1 MTICIRI
8 FLSILFLKKEKTTTW
23 KKRLQDRANNTIGR
37 MYSVNMN
44 SDVERFCLRLLLLHV
59 KGATSFENIRTVGGV
74 QFPTFKEAAQKL
86 GLFQDEELWDL
97 TLHEASSEMMP
108 QLLRELFAH
117 ICALASP
124 PNAKNHFEKY
134 YQQLI
139 EDFSR
144 HPGHTPDCQTC
155 LNNALLDIQDILI
168 VNGKKCQDFGLTNPT
183 NYSTAKT
190 TDPYDAVSESQ
201 IGVRMQA
208 ALNAL
213 QRETFEDIHS
223 ATQNETL
230 PQRCYFLDGPGGSG
244 KTYLYQT
251 LLHLF
256 RGNKEVALAVASTGI
271 GANLLEG
278 GRTYHSQ
285 FKLPVPLLDT
295 STSSMRQSSND
306 ATILRKAKII
316 IWDEST
322 MAPSDALRCVDKL
335 LQELMKN
342 NKPFGGKTIILGGD
356 FRQTLPV
363 VAHGSRSAIVESSI
377 KFNTL
382 WDKFKIIKLQ
392 TNVRSVDPEFSSWLI
407 KLDSIVKEIY
417 GHHLHPDDI
426 STFEKTAILCPK
438 NCDVDNINEEVLS
451 LLEGESYTYLI
462 HKLKLKIGC
471 IIMLLRNLNT
481 KRGLCNGT
489 RLIVKAMRQNVIIAQ
504 VLTPTSERKTV
515 FIPRIDLAPSN
526 TDLPFVLRRR
536 QFPIKLAFAMTI
548 NKSQGQTLDR
558 VGIYLPEPVFSHGQL
573 YVAFSR
579 VKSSADVKIKVIDG
593 REQGYLLPGTNACF
607 TKNVVFKEILLS
619 GQAFHL
625 VNLY

>member
-1 MTICIRI
+1 MH
-8 FLSILFLKKEKTTTW
+8 
-23 KKRLQDRANNTIGR
+23 
-37 MYSVNMN
+37 SVNIN

-59 KGATSFENIRTVGGV
+59 KGATSFEHIRTVGGV
-74 QFPTFKEAAQKL
+74 QFPTFKEAAQRL

-108 QLLRELFAH
+108 QLLRELFAN

-124 PNAKNHFEKY
+124 PNAKQLFEKY
-134 YQQLI
+134 KQQLI
-139 EDFSR
+139 EDLSR
-144 HPGHTPDCQTC
+144 HPGHTPDCQPC

-168 VNGKKCQDFGLTNPT
+168 VNGKKCQDFSLPT
-183 NYSTAKT
+183 PTDYSTVKKT
-190 TDPYDAVSESQ
+190 DIYDAVLESHIVQ
-201 IGVRMQA
+201 MQA
-208 ALNAL
+208 TLNDL
-213 QRETFEDIHS
+213 QRETFEDILS
-223 ATQNETL
+223 ATQNDTL

-251 LLHLF
+251 LLHSF

-271 GANLLEG
+271 AANLLEG

-285 FKLPVPLLDT
+285 FKLPVPLLNT
-295 STSSMRQSSND
+295 STSSMRQTSND
-306 ATILRKAKII
+306 ATILRKTKII

-322 MAPSDALRCVDKL
+322 MAPSDAFRCVDKL

-342 NKPFGGKTIILGGD
+342 NKPFGGKTIILRGD
-356 FRQTLPV
+356 LRQTLPV

-407 KLDSIVKEIY
+407 KLGDGKLTNKHGFQKDIFQIPPKMIYKENYPIEF
-417 GHHLHPDDI
+417 L
-426 STFEKTAILCPK
+426 
-438 NCDVDNINEEVLS
+438 NELAPSGMPV
-451 LLEGESYTYLI
+451 

-489 RLIVKAMRQNVIIAQ
+489 RLIVTAMRQNLIIAQ
-504 VLTPTSERKTV
+504 VLTPTSERKNI
-515 FIPRIDLAPSN
+515 FIPRIDLASSN
-526 TDLPFVLRRR
+526 TELPFVLRRR
-536 QFPIKLAFAMTI
+536 QFPVKLAFAMTI
-548 NKSQGQTLDR
+548 NKSQEQTLDR

-579 VKSSADVKIKVIDG
+579 VKNIEVLKMVTVVKPSKIEIKK
-593 REQGYLLPGTNACF
+593 L
-607 TKNVVFKEILLS
+607 
-619 GQAFHL
+619 
-625 VNLY
+625 

>member
-1 MTICIRI
+1 
-8 FLSILFLKKEKTTTW
+8 
-23 KKRLQDRANNTIGR
+23 

-44 SDVERFCLRLLLLHV
+44 SHVERFCLRLLLLHV
-59 KGATSFENIRTVGGV
+59 KGATSFENNRTVGGV

-86 GLFQDEELWDL
+86 DLFQDEELWDL

-124 PNAKNHFEKY
+124 PNAKNLFGKY

-168 VNGKKCQDFGLTNPT
+168 INGKKCQDFGLTNPT

-201 IGVRMQA
+201 IGVQMQA
-208 ALNAL
+208 ALNPL
-213 QRETFEDIHS
+213 QRETFEDILS

-230 PQRCYFLDGPGGSG
+230 PQRCYFLDGPGGNG

-251 LLHLF
+251 LLHSF
-256 RGNKEVALAVASTGI
+256 RGKKEVALAVASTGI
-271 GANLLEG
+271 AANLLEG

-285 FKLPVPLLDT
+285 FKLQVPLLDT

-363 VAHGSRSAIVESSI
+363 VAHGSRSAIIESSI
-377 KFNTL
+377 KFHPL
-382 WDKFKIIKLQ
+382 WDKFRIIKLKI
-392 TNVRSVDPEFSSWLI
+392 NVRSVDPEFSSWLI
-407 KLDSIVKEIY
+407 ILDSIVKEIY
-417 GHHLHPDDI
+417 GDHLHPADI
-426 STFEKTAILCPK
+426 STFEKIAILCPK

-451 LLEGESYTYLI
+451 LLEGESYTYLSTDSI
-462 HKLKLKIGC
+462 DDESQEDRDNYPIEFLNEMAPSGMPVHKLKLKIGC

-573 YVAFSR
+573 YVAFSC
-579 VKSSADVKIKVIDG
+579 VKSSADVKIQVIDG
-593 REQGYLLPGTNACF
+593 L
-607 TKNVVFKEILLS
+607 KNVTFLDGAVLSFRQTFMHTSLNNRLPS
-619 GQAFHL
+619 GQTFHL
-625 VNLY
+625 VV

>member
-1 MTICIRI
+1 
-8 FLSILFLKKEKTTTW
+8 
-23 KKRLQDRANNTIGR
+23 
-37 MYSVNMN
+37 
-44 SDVERFCLRLLLLHV
+44 
-59 KGATSFENIRTVGGV
+59 
-74 QFPTFKEAAQKL
+74 
-86 GLFQDEELWDL
+86 
-97 TLHEASSEMMP
+97 MMP
-108 QLLRELFAH
+108 QLLRELFAN

-124 PNAKNHFEKY
+124 PNAKQLFEKY
-134 YQQLI
+134 KQQLI
-139 EDFSR
+139 EDLSR
-144 HPGHTPDCQTC
+144 HPGHTPDCQPC

-168 VNGKKCQDFGLTNPT
+168 VNWKKCQDFGLPT
-183 NYSTAKT
+183 PTDYSTGKT
-190 TDPYDAVSESQ
+190 TDIYDAVLESH
-201 IGVRMQA
+201 IGVQMQA
-208 ALNAL
+208 ALNDL
-213 QRETFEDIHS
+213 QRETFEDILS
-223 ATQNETL
+223 ATQNDTL

-251 LLHLF
+251 LLHSF
-256 RGNKEVALAVASTGI
+256 RGNKEVALAVDSTGI
-271 GANLLEG
+271 AANLLKG

-295 STSSMRQSSND
+295 STSSMRQTSND
-306 ATILRKAKII
+306 ATILRKTKII

-407 KLDSIVKEIY
+407 KLGDGKLTNEH
-417 GHHLHPDDI
+417 GFHQD
-426 STFEKTAILCPK
+426 KTAILCPK

-451 LLEGESYTYLI
+451 LLEGESYTYLCTDSIDDESQEDRIITPLI

-471 IIMLLRNLNT
+471 IIMLLRYLNT

-489 RLIVKAMRQNVIIAQ
+489 RLIVTAI
-504 VLTPTSERKTV
+504 
-515 FIPRIDLAPSN
+515 N
-526 TDLPFVLRRR
+526 TELPFVLRRR
-536 QFPIKLAFAMTI
+536 QFPVKLAFAMTI

-573 YVAFSR
+573 YVAFSQ
-579 VKSSADVKIKVIDG
+579 VKSSVNGVGLKTVCRCASH
-593 REQGYLLPGTNACF
+593 LLRD
-607 TKNVVFKEILLS
+607 
-619 GQAFHL
+619 QR
-625 VNLY
+625 